1 MDKLFI
7 LILVSAIPVF
17 LQIVICKINKGKI
30 GLLLPCVFFIISLIA
45 IANISKTGNDSV
57 ALTIFTIAII
67 YNIPTIVTYAIYFV
81 YHSKEKKRLEM
92 EKMKIMDL

>member
-17 LQIVICKINKGKI
+17 LQIVICKKNKGKI

-45 IANISKTGNDSV
+45 IANISKTGNSV

-81 YHSKEKKRLEM
+81 YHNKEKKRLEM